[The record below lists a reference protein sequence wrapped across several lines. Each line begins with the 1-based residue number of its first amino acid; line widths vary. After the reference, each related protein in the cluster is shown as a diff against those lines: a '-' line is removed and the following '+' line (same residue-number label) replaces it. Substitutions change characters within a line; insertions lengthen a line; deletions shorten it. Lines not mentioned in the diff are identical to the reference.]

1 MKKIEKDF
9 IIKEVRALAIYMV
22 LFAIVL
28 SYLVF
33 YAHISPLLFLV
44 IPLIIIAFTIRLHG
58 QYKNAFDI
66 YCGMQSESWKEQIG
80 KEYAAPHQILK
91 AAYGEVHLLE
101 ECVVCRNKRKL
112 LFIPVKRIIKIEERV
127 RLVGVKRVPLLKF
140 TMDGGKPLELD
151 FSARHSKDGEAV
163 ILWFIE
169 RIGSEKVERSNKAV
183 LR

>member
-9 IIKEVRALAIYMV
+9 IVKEVCALAIYMV
-22 LFAIVL
+22 LFAIAL

-33 YAHISPLLFLV
+33 YARISPLLFLI
-44 IPLIIIAFTIRLHG
+44 IPLIIVVFIVRLRG
-58 QYKNAFDI
+58 QYKNAFESC
-66 YCGMQSESWKEQIG
+66 CGLQSESFKEQIG
-80 KEYAAPHQILK
+80 KEYAAQHPILK

-112 LFIPVKRIIKIEERV
+112 LFIPVRQIIKIEERV

-140 TMDGGKPLELD
+140 TMDGGKTLELD
-151 FSARHSKDGEAV
+151 FSASHSKDGEAV

-169 RIGSEKVERSNKAV
+169 RIGEEKVERSNKAV